1 MEKITFTAPD
11 TGETVDFFV
20 LEQTVVSGRSY
31 LLVAE
36 DDSEE
41 AEGYILRKNEDVSDS
56 LSEYEFVTDEEELR
70 SIGKVFAELLGD
82 TDVVV

>member
-1 MEKITFTAPD
+1 MEKITFTASD
-11 TGETVDFFV
+11 TGETLEFFV

-31 LLVAE
+31 LLAAE
-36 DDSEE
+36 DDNEE
-41 AEGYILRKNEDVSDS
+41 AEGYILRKNEDVSDL

-82 TDVVV
+82 TDVIV